1 MGLKCTNY
9 FENSKYESPNIQII
23 TCKGCSSHLCLSD
36 LILSDNFNGASGPAY
51 LVEDLINIEFN
62 LQSEETPMKTGVYK
76 INKVKCHQCKNQLGW
91 YYKKSYS
98 FAETYKEGKFVIER
112 KFINFTDNL
121 TTTQLL
127 TERALQNKFKRRYS
141 NNSTNSSTSNT
152 SNSSTI
158 SNNSISD
165 LEIDESGSSQH
176 ESFLTKEKF
185 KLLNRRRSSGTN
197 GNINATLLNHLR
209 IPYHSI
215 RNEGR
220 NGAEEEEDDDDDDED
235 HHEHVNIVSGT
246 TTTSRPSNIDDDD
259 IFVDA

>member
-121 TTTQLL
+121 ATTQLL
-127 TERALQNKFKRRYS
+127 TERALQNKFERRY
-141 NNSTNSSTSNT
+141 
-152 SNSSTI
+152 SSTI

-165 LEIDESGSSQH
+165 LEIDESGSPQH

-220 NGAEEEEDDDDDDED
+220 NGAEEEDDDDED

>member
-1 MGLKCTNY
+1 M
-9 FENSKYESPNIQII
+9 
-23 TCKGCSSHLCLSD
+23 
-36 LILSDNFNGASGPAY
+36 
-51 LVEDLINIEFN
+51 
-62 LQSEETPMKTGVYK
+62 
-76 INKVKCHQCKNQLGW
+76 
-91 YYKKSYS
+91 
-98 FAETYKEGKFVIER
+98 
-112 KFINFTDNL
+112 
-121 TTTQLL
+121 
-127 TERALQNKFKRRYS
+127 
-141 NNSTNSSTSNT
+141 
-152 SNSSTI
+152 
-158 SNNSISD
+158 
-165 LEIDESGSSQH
+165 EIDESGSPQH

-220 NGAEEEEDDDDDDED
+220 NGAEEDNDDDDED